1 MHLLQSGNPLVII
14 RDILGHS
21 DIKTTEVY
29 AKADLE
35 MRQEA
40 LKKAA
45 PMSPTPVVRSWQK
58 NRGLLAWLRSLQGDL
73 RQGDYVESTTG
84 EIVES
89 QGDTCSD
96 ST

>member
-35 MRQEA
+35 MRREA

-45 PMSPTPVVRSWQK
+45 PESPTPVIRSWMK
-58 NRGLLAWLRSLQGDL
+58 NKVSGVNYFL
-73 RQGDYVESTTG
+73 RQRQLKLSFLP
-84 EIVES
+84 
-89 QGDTCSD
+89 QP
-96 ST
+96 